1 MMTDLLNKVKKLF
14 KIAAQPDSPDAKPE
28 SIYAKYKNIFEKKVF
43 SEVKLPDE
51 DQICAQVAGQSYSPP
66 LDRKK
71 SITTYI
77 LDESLNAK
85 THCIYVDSEKKICII

>member
-14 KIAAQPDSPDAKPE
+14 KIAETPDSPEAKSE
-28 SIYAKYKNIFEKKVF
+28 SIYAKYKNLFEKKIF
-43 SEVKLPDE
+43 SEVKLPEE
-51 DQICAQVAGQSYSPP
+51 DQICADVAGQSYLIPSN
-66 LDRKK
+66 RQK

-85 THCIYVDSEKKICII
+85 TYCIYADPEKKICII